1 LEGNI
6 CSRCGASLTN
16 GYCEYCGWNSPT
28 PIEDKT
34 ITLSGI
40 LCDLTVTKES
50 STFKQKV
57 GTAFQ
62 ITNNEISQISLTQ
75 APVVGS
81 GELTLRTVTGIT
93 QNITF
98 LYPQNQNMNEIAS
111 YLLKVAP
118 GAQFVNTTP
127 ISPQAAFQ
135 GIMCPKCRSN
145 NTTISGGETRCF
157 TVWKIVLG
165 GFLAAAG
172 LGSFREGIGVALL
185 LITGGIVLVINGLGI
200 IGKKKMNCLC
210 GNCRRRFRV

>member
-1 LEGNI
+1 MEGYI
-6 CSRCGASLTN
+6 CSRCGAHLTN
-16 GYCEYCGWNSPT
+16 GYCEYCGWNSPA
-28 PIEDKT
+28 PIQDKT

-40 LCDLTVTKES
+40 LCDLTVTKDS

-57 GTAFQ
+57 GPVFQ
-62 ITNNEISQISLTQ
+62 IINNEISQISVTQ

-81 GELTLRTVTGIT
+81 GELILRTITGIT

-98 LYPQNQNMNEIAS
+98 LSPQNQNMNEIAS

-118 GAQFVNTTP
+118 GAQFVNASQITPTT
-127 ISPQAAFQ
+127 AFQ
-135 GIMCPKCRSN
+135 GIICPKCRST

-165 GFLAAAG
+165 GFLAIAGFSSILESLGAA
-172 LGSFREGIGVALL
+172 LF
-185 LITGGIVLVINGLGI
+185 LIAGGTVLVINGLGI